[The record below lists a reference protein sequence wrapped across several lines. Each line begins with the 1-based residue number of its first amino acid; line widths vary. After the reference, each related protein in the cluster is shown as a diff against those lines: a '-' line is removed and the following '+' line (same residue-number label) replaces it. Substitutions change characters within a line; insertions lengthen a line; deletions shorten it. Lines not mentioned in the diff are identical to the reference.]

1 MDNFDLKK
9 YVEEGKL
16 LKEEMSP
23 EHSDF
28 SKKYLK
34 GYQFTSEGGQLIV
47 KGNIDLRNEKKN
59 IKLPNNLT
67 IDGQLL
73 LSGSNIE
80 ELPSGLKVFLLS
92 ISDTP
97 IRRLPN
103 DLKVE
108 QNLIMNSTEIDKI
121 PKGVEIGGN
130 IFL

>member
-9 YVEEGKL
+9 YVGERKL
-16 LKEEMSP
+16 LKEEISP
-23 EHSDF
+23 EHSEF

-34 GYQFTSEGGQLIV
+34 GYQFTSEGGELIV
-47 KGNIDLRNEKKN
+47 KGNIDLRNKKEK

-67 IDGQLL
+67 VDGQLL
-73 LSGSNIE
+73 LSGSSIE

>member
-1 MDNFDLKK
+1 MDNFNLKK
-9 YVEEGKL
+9 FVEGKIL
-16 LKEEMSP
+16 LKEEMSS
-23 EHSDF
+23 EHNDF
-28 SKKYLK
+28 AKKYLK
-34 GYQFTSEGGQLIV
+34 GYQFTSEGGKLIV
-47 KGNIDLRNEKKN
+47 KGNINLKNKKEN

-67 IDGQLL
+67 VDGQLL
-73 LSGSNIE
+73 LSGSDIK

-92 ISDTP
+92 ISSTS

-108 QNLIMNSTEIDKI
+108 QNLIINNTEIDKI